1 MKKADPQLFDPRV
14 VSLLLAGGM
23 CLIPFLQPRHLP
35 PIRPFYDEWLAFALG
50 LAATGMTG
58 AGKSSSARAPMVA
71 VCLVLFALFVLARAA
86 IENPVYAQ
94 SSFLWAIYAVF
105 AAFLVVLGHDLASHF
120 GQRRL
125 CDVMAAFLVVGALAN
140 AFAGI
145 LQVSGI
151 PRALEPLIAHLG
163 GSRAVGN
170 VGQSNLYAN
179 YLALGEASLIYLF
192 ARGKICKPLALAGG
206 AVLVCAAALAA
217 SRASPV
223 YAIGFSLLACFA
235 IRRQSA
241 LELRRLAGATL
252 ALAAGVIAAQ
262 WLVPAGMN
270 SVGYHMEGGFHRNAP
285 SAWEG
290 IVRDDATHLRLVA
303 WQMAWQLFQIAPWSG
318 VGPDAFAG
326 AAFEQGLPIEMAGSQ
341 VWTSPHNTVLHLLAE
356 SGLIGTVLVVS
367 GVLAWGWGS
376 AKTFRRD
383 PDGARWMLIACAG
396 VECLHALVEYPLFY
410 AHFLAIAAL
419 AMGASSCAS
428 HSVPIHPIA
437 RRYLFAAVAAAGS
450 ILLGSTL
457 MDYFKFDLASPVA
470 TGRSLASDRE
480 TERDR
485 ASLAVLSK
493 GLLAPRSELWLFL
506 SFPLDRA
513 NLTEK
518 LSIGSRVIRFWPSR
532 DVVVRQSVFL
542 ALAGRDE
549 EAVSL
554 IRKAVQTFGNQRGEI
569 ADTIRSAPVE
579 AGAVLAPTLSEKL

>member
-1 MKKADPQLFDPRV
+1 MKTAGSHLFDPRV

-23 CLIPFLQPRHLP
+23 CSLPFLQPRHLP

-50 LAATGMTG
+50 LAAIGVAS
-58 AGKSSSARAPMVA
+58 AGKSRLVQVPIMA
-71 VCLVLFALFVLARAA
+71 VFLVLFALFVLAHAVFG
-86 IENPVYAQ
+86 NPAYAQ

-105 AAFLVVLGHDLASHF
+105 AALLVVLGHELASHF
-120 GQRRL
+120 GQPRF
-125 CDVMAAFLVVGALAN
+125 CDVLAAFLVTGALAN
-140 AFAGI
+140 SFAGI
-145 LQVSGI
+145 LQVCGI
-151 PRALEPLIAHLG
+151 PPALESWISHLG

-192 ARGKICKPLALAGG
+192 ARGKICNALALACG
-206 AVLVCAAALAA
+206 AVLVIAAALAA

-223 YAIGFSLLACFA
+223 YAIGFALLACYA
-235 IRRQSA
+235 IRRHSA
-241 LELRRLAGATL
+241 LELRRLVCASVAV
-252 ALAAGVIAAQ
+252 AAGVIAAQ

-270 SVGYHMEGGFHRNAP
+270 SVGFHMEGGFHRNAP

-290 IVRDDATHLRLVA
+290 LIRDDATHLRLVA

-326 AAFEQGLPIEMAGSQ
+326 AAFEHGLPIEMAGTQ
-341 VWTSPHNTVLHLLAE
+341 VWTSPHNIVLHLLAE
-356 SGLIGTVLVVS
+356 SGLIGTALVVS
-367 GVLAWGWGS
+367 GVLVWGWGT
-376 AKTFRRD
+376 ARAFRRN
-383 PDGARWMLIACAG
+383 PDAARWMLIACAG
-396 VECLHALVEYPLFY
+396 VECFHALVEYPLFY
-410 AHFLAIAAL
+410 AHFLAITAL
-419 AMGASSCAS
+419 AMGASCGPSDGVLKLPMAT
-428 HSVPIHPIA
+428 
-437 RRYLFAAVAAAGS
+437 RNLFAAGAVAGS
-450 ILLGSTL
+450 IFLGSTL
-457 MDYFKFDLASPVA
+457 VDYFKFDLASPVA

-480 TERDR
+480 TGRDR
-485 ASLAVLSK
+485 ATLAALSN

-506 SFPLDRA
+506 SFPLDHA

-554 IRKAVQTFGNQRGEI
+554 IRKAVRSFGKQRGEI

-579 AGAVLAPTLSEKL
+579 AGAVLVPALSGKL